1 MRNYCKNYQREGK
14 NPFAVIPWNEDF
26 LYKIQELV
34 DTLMAEQHISMQDIV
49 LVFPN
54 ARPKRYLT
62 ARYKKLAKE
71 KKQVGILPQM
81 YTNKEFYKLCLQH
94 FERGLPLFS
103 EQEPLDRYA
112 QLHEIVKSVLHDNE
126 YLHFS
131 SSMDVKG
138 GQRAKSNAEA
148 LKVAKFYSWAKNLDE
163 LFEECFENLVL
174 PQRIEYA
181 EEVPDFA
188 KSLLEEI
195 EEIFA
200 RYMQSMQEKR
210 QTTPACSLFRTAK
223 YVQAYRAYQRG
234 KVPDKDFPVPLNNT
248 DYETY
253 FADFMPWLFQGK
265 YIIFAGF
272 VYASKAEE
280 VILRYFWEHGACI
293 CLNTDS
299 RLATDISALHYS
311 CEDHKKWLQKWQAE
325 AVLLCDEKETK
336 PAIKFLPVYDFHSQL
351 EVLKEDIRPYLG
363 TNEERDDYCAV
374 VLPNPSLLMPVL
386 HELPNKN
393 VNISLGYPIQR
404 TLLWQFIVHIFH
416 LQINKKEAAENQYS
430 YKVEDL
436 LALLQHPYTKMLL
449 SYKDKSAGEKDSRQY
464 LCTEENFAAWRR
476 GLYYAEKKLQEKNVY
491 TDFKDFVEN
500 DLFDLDNK
508 NIPYELD
515 NNMADFVDNFFE
527 LTVFSWEQ
535 AETLHAVGARLNE
548 LMNFLIRH
556 GLSVWYRFPLDKE
569 GLVRFMQNTI
579 PTLMENGFA
588 HSEFP
593 FQTLYEI
600 MEQCIAD
607 ERVPFEADPLMGL
620 QVLGMLET
628 RLLSFENLFIM
639 DCVESVLPA
648 AHTQSLLVPDVLR
661 PLLGLPEGHSRE
673 FLIAHIFY
681 RLIHSAKNVYLYWQ
695 EGVQSSEIQSSK
707 NIRSRF
713 IEELIWEK
721 EKALLAEGKAQNL
734 EEADKIILHAPSCNP
749 FVPDRRKKR
758 CIEITDTIFSALE
771 KSICK
776 ESENSRK
783 GLSAKGLNTYLKCP
797 VRFYYEYLA
806 KISAPEKK
814 ESGDN
819 KTAFGDEMHR
829 LLKEQHPINRIITKD
844 EHDRF
849 AEQLVQ
855 QFYQTFTADTWQKYF
870 SADSYFMLRETG
882 DFFLKKYV
890 KEMPEQVEILAA
902 EQVLSHEL
910 MHDAFCL
917 PVHLY
922 GKADRIDKRGDEYF
936 IVDYKTTPRNKKQ
949 MPLWKNDAL
958 LEELGDMNNAWQKK
972 KADICLEKLYAN
984 MEDIQLPFYLY
995 LFAEDQIRSRKI
1007 LDVHAHINAS
1017 WIFLSERKVECE
1029 LPLID
1034 KKYAGSEEKM
1044 WNMLE
1049 NVRENSMDIV
1059 LNFILNHMAKEKIWK
1074 CKEGTYCGYCPY
1086 AEYC

>member
-404 TLLWQFIVHIFH
+404 TLL
-416 LQINKKEAAENQYS
+416 
-430 YKVEDL
+430 
-436 LALLQHPYTKMLL
+436 
-449 SYKDKSAGEKDSRQY
+449 
-464 LCTEENFAAWRR
+464 
-476 GLYYAEKKLQEKNVY
+476 
-491 TDFKDFVEN
+491 
-500 DLFDLDNK
+500 
-508 NIPYELD
+508 
-515 NNMADFVDNFFE
+515 
-527 LTVFSWEQ
+527 
-535 AETLHAVGARLNE
+535 
-548 LMNFLIRH
+548 
-556 GLSVWYRFPLDKE
+556 
-569 GLVRFMQNTI
+569 
-579 PTLMENGFA
+579 
-588 HSEFP
+588 
-593 FQTLYEI
+593 
-600 MEQCIAD
+600 
-607 ERVPFEADPLMGL
+607 
-620 QVLGMLET
+620 
-628 RLLSFENLFIM
+628 
-639 DCVESVLPA
+639 
-648 AHTQSLLVPDVLR
+648 
-661 PLLGLPEGHSRE
+661 
-673 FLIAHIFY
+673 
-681 RLIHSAKNVYLYWQ
+681 
-695 EGVQSSEIQSSK
+695 
-707 NIRSRF
+707 
-713 IEELIWEK
+713 
-721 EKALLAEGKAQNL
+721 
-734 EEADKIILHAPSCNP
+734 
-749 FVPDRRKKR
+749 
-758 CIEITDTIFSALE
+758 
-771 KSICK
+771 
-776 ESENSRK
+776 
-783 GLSAKGLNTYLKCP
+783 
-797 VRFYYEYLA
+797 
-806 KISAPEKK
+806 
-814 ESGDN
+814 
-819 KTAFGDEMHR
+819 
-829 LLKEQHPINRIITKD
+829 
-844 EHDRF
+844 
-849 AEQLVQ
+849 
-855 QFYQTFTADTWQKYF
+855 
-870 SADSYFMLRETG
+870 
-882 DFFLKKYV
+882 
-890 KEMPEQVEILAA
+890 
-902 EQVLSHEL
+902 
-910 MHDAFCL
+910 
-917 PVHLY
+917 
-922 GKADRIDKRGDEYF
+922 
-936 IVDYKTTPRNKKQ
+936 
-949 MPLWKNDAL
+949 
-958 LEELGDMNNAWQKK
+958 
-972 KADICLEKLYAN
+972 
-984 MEDIQLPFYLY
+984 
-995 LFAEDQIRSRKI
+995 
-1007 LDVHAHINAS
+1007 
-1017 WIFLSERKVECE
+1017 
-1029 LPLID
+1029 
-1034 KKYAGSEEKM
+1034 
-1044 WNMLE
+1044 
-1049 NVRENSMDIV
+1049 
-1059 LNFILNHMAKEKIWK
+1059 
-1074 CKEGTYCGYCPY
+1074 
-1086 AEYC
+1086 